1 MSNIGTTRPTRRDGT
16 AGEPPVSPAASRVR
30 GPRWKDPRL
39 VVGLLLVLV
48 SVAVGARVFATADR
62 TTAVWAAARDLDA
75 GTVLGPGDLVQK
87 RVRLLDSASRYVA
100 GDQSPVGYVLTRAVG
115 TGELLP
121 TGAILAPGEA
131 RDHRL
136 VTIAVDR
143 DRLPPDLH
151 SGARVDVYVT
161 AKGSGGGSDSP
172 AVLVVPAANVAEPPQ
187 TGGQLGAATAQ
198 VPVVLSVPPD
208 LVAGLIDSS
217 RHGDVDL
224 VTVPAGSKETATPE
238 STP

>member
-1 MSNIGTTRPTRRDGT
+1 MSNVGTSRSTRRGGT
-16 AGEPPVSPAASRVR
+16 AERPAPPAASRVR

-39 VVGLLLVLV
+39 VVGILLVLV
-48 SVAVGARVFATADR
+48 SVALGARVFTTADR

-75 GTVLGPGDLVQK
+75 GAVLTPGDVVQK
-87 RVRLLDSASRYVA
+87 RVRLLDTASRYVA
-100 GDQSPVGYVLTRAVG
+100 ADQSPVGYALTRAVG
-115 TGELLP
+115 AGELLP
-121 TGAILAPGEA
+121 TAAIQAPGKA

-136 VTIAVDR
+136 VTVAVDR
-143 DRLPPDLH
+143 DRLPPGLGN
-151 SGARVDVYVT
+151 GARVDVYVT
-161 AKGSGGGSDSP
+161 PKNSGGESDSP
-172 AVLVVPAANVAEPPQ
+172 AVLVVPAANVATAPQ
-187 TGGQLGAATAQ
+187 AGGQLGAASAQ

-208 LVAGLIDSS
+208 LVGTLVDSS